1 MKPNET
7 LHIIYKALIL
17 PYFDYC
23 SPLWD
28 NCGIVLKEKLQRFQ
42 NRAAR
47 VLTGVSYD
55 TNSSELLER
64 LNWKNLENRFRFNK
78 VVLVYNILNNGTA
91 PCFENSFLH
100 EAIMIMTIISEIMIQ
115 ISHFQNLRKN
125 FLKEALGIVELYCG
139 IVFLLRL

>member
-1 MKPNET
+1 
-7 LHIIYKALIL
+7 
-17 PYFDYC
+17 
-23 SPLWD
+23 
-28 NCGIVLKEKLQRFQ
+28 
-42 NRAAR
+42 

-78 VVLVYNILNNGTA
+78 LVLVYNILNNGTA
-91 PCFENSFLH
+91 PCLENYFLH

-139 IVFLLRL
+139 IVFLLRLSLLIRFIVSKDLFEFFFKLLFHL